1 MAKSVNKAIL
11 LGNVGKDPEIR
22 ALPSGV
28 KVATLTVATSDRY
41 KDKSGEWKEQT
52 EWHTV
57 VAYAR
62 VAEVIEKYVSKGSKL
77 YIEGK
82 IVTRSWEDTR
92 SGEKKYQ
99 TEIKIEDLVLA
110 SAPPVNQP
118 VSERASQMPRSAP
131 APQAVRGPDNEWD
144 FR

>member
-28 KVATLTVATSDRY
+28 KVATLAVATSDRY

-62 VAEVIEKYVSKGSKL
+62 VAEVIEKYVNKGSKL

-99 TEIKIEDLVLA
+99 TEIKIEELVLA
-110 SAPPVNQP
+110 SASPASQP
-118 VSERASQMPRSAP
+118 VSERVSQMPRSAP
-131 APQAVRGPDNEWD
+131 VPQAVRDSDNEWD

>member
-28 KVATLTVATSDRY
+28 KVATLTLATSDRY

-62 VAEVIEKYVSKGSKL
+62 VAEVIEKYVNKGSKL

-99 TEIKIEDLVLA
+99 TEIKIEELVLA
-110 SAPPVNQP
+110 SASPASQP
-118 VSERASQMPRSAP
+118 VSERVSQTPRSAP
-131 APQAVRGPDNEWD
+131 VPQAVRDSDNEWD

>member
-22 ALPSGV
+22 TLPSGV

-52 EWHTV
+52 EWHTA

-62 VAEVIEKYVSKGSKL
+62 VAEVVEKYVTKGNKL

-99 TEIKIEDLVLA
+99 TEIKIEDLVLLA
-110 SAPPVNQP
+110 APPVNP
-118 VSERASQMPRSAP
+118 VNAPASQSYPSTRI
-131 APQAVRGPDNEWD
+131 QRETPDNEWD

>member
-28 KVATLTVATSDRY
+28 KIATLTLATSDRY

-62 VAEVIEKYVSKGSKL
+62 VAEVIEKYVTKGSKV

-99 TEIKIEDLVLA
+99 TEIKIEELVLA
-110 SAPPVNQP
+110 SASPASQP
-118 VSERASQMPRSAP
+118 VSERVSQTPRSAP
-131 APQAVRGPDNEWD
+131 VPQAVRDSDNEWD